1 MKALQS
7 DKVKYEGQIIVLI
20 LGFLFVYPTA
30 KYIRNRRVQEIL
42 LNKQQDKLKD
52 DLELDQFIT
61 NFQLMITEQDSNSET
76 RLMLLGFMHT
86 HREEC

>member
-7 DKVKYEGQIIVLI
+7 DKVKYEGQIIVLV

-30 KYIRNRRVQEIL
+30 QYIRNRRVQEIL

-52 DLELDQFIT
+52 DLELD
-61 NFQLMITEQDSNSET
+61 
-76 RLMLLGFMHT
+76 
-86 HREEC
+86 